1 MICSNQ
7 FILKEYDGSIMHLSM
22 SCGGG
27 GGGGGDL
34 IVFVGPGVGHLTDL
48 IVAGWGGGCLDLSS
62 PNVKIF
68 DCRLRRKRLR
78 LNIMFPASTL
88 HACASWSGKI
98 WKSLRPTGTSES

>member
-27 GGGGGDL
+27 GGGGGSAWGGDL

-48 IVAGWGGGCLDLSS
+48 IAAGWGGD
-62 PNVKIF
+62 VWIF
-68 DCRLRRKRLR
+68 
-78 LNIMFPASTL
+78 
-88 HACASWSGKI
+88 
-98 WKSLRPTGTSES
+98 LRPT

>member
-27 GGGGGDL
+27 GGGGGGDL

-48 IVAGWGGGCLDLSS
+48 IVARWGGG
-62 PNVKIF
+62 
-68 DCRLRRKRLR
+68 
-78 LNIMFPASTL
+78 MFGSFFAQRED
-88 HACASWSGKI
+88 I
-98 WKSLRPTGTSES
+98 